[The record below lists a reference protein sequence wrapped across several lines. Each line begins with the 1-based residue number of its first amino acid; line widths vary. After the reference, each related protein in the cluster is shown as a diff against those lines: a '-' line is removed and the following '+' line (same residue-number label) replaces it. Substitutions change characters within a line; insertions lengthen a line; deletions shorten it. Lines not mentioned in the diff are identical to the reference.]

1 MANQWQPNCQ
11 LKLTIAAGIFFY
23 RDYYH
28 QWIKW
33 LDKNVKIE
41 ILLTLANCDLHQPV
55 IGWTSPDWLI
65 VN

>member
-1 MANQWQPNCQ
+1 MANQWQLNCQ
-11 LKLTIAAGIFFY
+11 LKLTIAAGFFIVTIIIK
-23 RDYYH
+23 
-28 QWIKW
+28 WIKL

-55 IGWTSPDWLI
+55 IGWTSLDWLS